1 MLAILH
7 LILTLATTLLY
18 LFYGAVPSGFVGV
31 LAVAGVFLGALVAWF
46 AVFLLFLII
55 VMVGFRDANPKRM
68 FKHAVMI
75 AFARY
80 YYCLILR
87 VKLIVTGRENL
98 PKNNLFVIYSNH
110 IEAADPMYLKM
121 VFRRFPVAFIS
132 KEVLFKQF
140 LLGDMLRSVGCIPIS
155 PGADRSAMNT
165 ILEGIK
171 RVKGGQP
178 YCIYPEGRRT
188 YSNDIIAFKP
198 GSFKLATK
206 AEADIIP
213 VAVYDMHEINRK
225 GRILPCTVRL
235 HVFPAILAT
244 DYAGSDT
251 IELAKKVETIV
262 GAKMEEFKRLY
273 PTPSHK
279 S

>member
-7 LILTLATTLLY
+7 LVLTLAVTLLY
-18 LFYGAVPSGFVGV
+18 AFLGPVPSGFVGA
-31 LAVAGVFLGALVAWF
+31 LSVAGVFLGALVASI
-46 AVFLLFLII
+46 AASLLFLIV
-55 VMVGFRDANPKRM
+55 VMVGFRDSDPKRM
-68 FKHAVMI
+68 FKHRVMI
-75 AFARY
+75 AFAEY

-87 VKLIVTGRENL
+87 VRLVVTGRENL
-98 PKNNLFVIYSNH
+98 PKHNLFVIYSNH
-110 IEAADPMYLKM
+110 IEASDPMYLKM
-121 VFRRFPVAFIS
+121 VFRRFPIAFIS

-140 LLGDMLRSVGCIPIS
+140 LVGDMLRSVGCIPIS
-155 PGADRSAMNT
+155 PGADRSAMNS

-178 YCIYPEGRRT
+178 FGIYPEGRRT
-188 YSNDIIAFKP
+188 YCNDIIPFKP

-206 AEADIIP
+206 ADADIIP

-235 HVFPAILAT
+235 HVFPAITAQ
-244 DYAGSDT
+244 DYAGTDT
-251 IELAKKVETIV
+251 VELAKRVETIV

-273 PTPSHK
+273 PTPSHQA
-279 S
+279 

>member
-7 LILTLATTLLY
+7 LILSIAVTLLY
-18 LFYGAVPSGFVGV
+18 AILGAVPSGFVGV
-31 LAVAGVFLGALVAWF
+31 LAIAGVFLGAFVAWIV
-46 AVFLLFLII
+46 VFLLFLIV
-55 VMVGFRDANPKRM
+55 VMIGFRDTNPKRL
-68 FKHAVMI
+68 FKHHVML
-75 AFARY
+75 AFAFY
-80 YYCLILR
+80 YYCIILR
-87 VKLIVTGRENL
+87 VKLVVTGRENL

-110 IEAADPMYLKM
+110 IEASDPMYLKM

-140 LLGDMLRSVGCIPIS
+140 LVGDMLRSVGCIPIS

-188 YSNDIIAFKP
+188 YSNDLIAFKP

-206 AEADIIP
+206 ADADIIP

-235 HVFPAILAT
+235 HVFPAIPASA
-244 DYAGSDT
+244 YAGMDT
-251 IELAKKVETIV
+251 IELAKMVETIV
-262 GAKMEEFKRLY
+262 GTKMEEFKRLY